1 MIQTTRSLLSVLTCL
16 LLFAALVRPAVAE
29 SIRSQEINQCLP
41 GEIITW
47 ADGRDRPA
55 IGPQIAFT
63 YSHDDAP
70 QWFSESLVA
79 GMVEKAASAWS
90 QCGVQGYRVDWK
102 VAGRE
107 KVLVVVQ
114 WSVKESRGNFALADL
129 GKRILSIN
137 PEMFLLLK
145 TRNPKHDARE
155 TLQMALSHEMG
166 HFFGLMAHSRR
177 CVDVLSYYH
186 NGKGESCMSRDP
198 NWKKV
203 MVEYRHIFP
212 TACDIE
218 RCLTANRKPP
228 LPGGRLNR

>member
-1 MIQTTRSLLSVLTCL
+1 MRMFSQVRRLLAGL
-16 LLFAALVRPAVAE
+16 LLTGCVAGLSLAE
-29 SIRSQEINQCLP
+29 PIRSQEINQCLP
-41 GEIITW
+41 GEVMTW
-47 ADGRDRPA
+47 ADGRDRAA

-70 QWFSESLVA
+70 PWFSEALVA
-79 GMVEKAASAWS
+79 GMVEKAADAWS

-102 VAGRE
+102 LAGRE
-107 KVLVVVQ
+107 KWLVVVQ

-129 GKRILSIN
+129 GTRILSIN
-137 PEMFLLLK
+137 PDMFQVLK

-155 TLQMALSHEMG
+155 TLQMAISHEMG

-186 NGKGESCMSRDP
+186 NGKGESCVSRDP
-198 NWKKV
+198 AWKKV

-218 RCLTANRKPP
+218 RCRAANKKPP